1 MARFQ
6 SIQRNDGSRILT
18 DRINNRDYRESET
31 PAETEWVPEL
41 YGMDCRLRTWNGQQY
56 NGLENRKQFLPLGL
70 TLLFYIFIGNLL
82 GIMFMVVYDG
92 DLWWKS
98 PTADP
103 SITLTLAVM
112 VVALTHYYGIKLK
125 GGKGYVKDFFTP
137 VPLLFP
143 LKIIEEFANTLTLGM
158 RLYGNMFA
166 GEVLLTL
173 LIGLMASGTLG
184 FVGGIVPTIA
194 WQGFKLFIAAI
205 QAFIFVMLTM
215 VYMSHKVSDDH

>member
-1 MARFQ
+1 MILDHGAPIYEDLFGI
-6 SIQRNDGSRILT
+6 SWLDFNLSNVMMVLVSSLIVLIIAIIGSRKLQ
-18 DRINNRDYRESET
+18 RKPSGFQNFM
-31 PAETEWVPEL
+31 EWIVDFVR
-41 YGMDCRLRTWNGQQY
+41 GMVSSTMDWKTG
-56 NGLENRKQFLPLGL
+56 KQFLPLGL

-143 LKIIEEFANTLTLGM
+143 LKIIEEFAEYAYARNASLRKHVCRGSSIDLTD
-158 RLYGNMFA
+158 R
-166 GEVLLTL
+166 
-173 LIGLMASGTLG
+173 SDG
-184 FVGGIVPTIA
+184 FRYTWICWRNCANNCLARI
-194 WQGFKLFIAAI
+194 
-205 QAFIFVMLTM
+205 
-215 VYMSHKVSDDH
+215 

>member
-1 MARFQ
+1 MILDHGAPIYEDLFGISWLDFNLSNVMMVLVSSLIVLIIAIIGRRKLQRKPSGFQ
-6 SIQRNDGSRILT
+6 NFM
-18 DRINNRDYRESET
+18 
-31 PAETEWVPEL
+31 EWIVDFVR
-41 YGMDCRLRTWNGQQY
+41 GMVSSTMDWKTG
-56 NGLENRKQFLPLGL
+56 KQFLPLGL

-143 LKIIEEFANTLTLGM
+143 LKIIEEFANTLTP
-158 RLYGNMFA
+158 
-166 GEVLLTL
+166 
-173 LIGLMASGTLG
+173 
-184 FVGGIVPTIA
+184 GIP
-194 WQGFKLFIAAI
+194 L
-205 QAFIFVMLTM
+205 
-215 VYMSHKVSDDH
+215 S

>member
-56 NGLENRKQFLPLGL
+56 NGWKTGKQFLPLGL

-92 DLWWKS
+92 DLWWKPS
-98 PTADP
+98 TADP

-112 VVALTHYYGIKLK
+112 VVALTHYYGLKLK

-143 LKIIEEFANTLTLGM
+143 LKIIEEFAEYAYDRNASLRKHVCRGSSIDLTD
-158 RLYGNMFA
+158 R
-166 GEVLLTL
+166 
-173 LIGLMASGTLG
+173 SDG
-184 FVGGIVPTIA
+184 FRYTWICWRNCANNCLARI
-194 WQGFKLFIAAI
+194 
-205 QAFIFVMLTM
+205 
-215 VYMSHKVSDDH
+215 